1 MSQSYFNV
9 VYPRIPIVLDGGLNT
24 KFEKSILPN
33 SDSPD
38 CLNVVFTNRAVEVR
52 GGSTKLN
59 TAAAGSFPCDG
70 LYTRRGD
77 DGSETMVAFFGGLMR
92 TWTGTTFTTI
102 SSAQSVFTQGIRV
115 AAAQYQNFMF
125 FGNGGAIPHKYDG
138 TYFTRHGVY
147 PLSNTASFVTVGT
160 AGSLT
165 SQSWSYKFTAVN
177 SFVVESDVSS
187 AMSVAVSALGRVHI
201 SSIPVSPQSHGV
213 SARRIYRTQS
223 GTTYFLLATI
233 NDNTTT
239 TYEDDGSVVL
249 GAAAPTDNGVP
260 PNFSVC
266 VYHQDRLFVNDPANP
281 NYVWYSDLGE
291 PFTFQSD
298 SFFKVGDA
306 SSDLVKG
313 FEVYDNSVV
322 VLCENSKV
330 LNYMASTDP
339 ADWSQIRIRSAY
351 GSKSPFG
358 TFKFNNRVFIPVMQ
372 NTKFVGF
379 AALAGDAL
387 DPSATLLTISSA
399 GSDLLSDKIEPNIFD
414 VQETYVPN
422 ISSMSFKNQGYIS
435 VTSASGNTQNN
446 RVFFFDY
453 SLSNVSRSQSFSWS
467 LFSGINAAQFTIYDG
482 KLYFGSSLA
491 DGFVHQMETTSYN
504 DNGSA
509 INAYFWTKEFSGQE
523 GHEDLVKDFRKLKIL
538 ADLPGNYYMTLTWKT
553 DSDSGVGQTK
563 NILLNPGGSFW
574 GSGMVWGSSVWGGGK
589 NQYEFE
595 ISLGQTYGKR
605 IQFKFDNQN
614 TANQYFKIH
623 RMSFSYNIRGMT

>member
-1 MSQSYFNV
+1 MAQGYYNV
-9 VYPRIPIVLDGGLNT
+9 TFPNRPIVLDGGLNT
-24 KFEKSILPN
+24 KFEKSIIPDA
-33 SDSPD
+33 DSAD

-59 TAAAGSFPCDG
+59 TASVGSFVADG

-92 TWTGTTFTTI
+92 TWTGSTFTTI
-102 SSAQSVFTQGIRV
+102 SSAQSVFTQGVRV
-115 AAAQYQNFMF
+115 AAAQYQNYMF
-125 FGNGGAIPHKYDG
+125 FGNGNAIPHKYDG

-165 SQSWSYKFTAVN
+165 SQSWSYKFVAVN
-177 SFVVESDVSS
+177 SAAVLSDVSS
-187 AMSVAVSALGRVHI
+187 AASVAVSALGRVHI

-213 SARRIYRTQS
+213 SSRRIYRTQS

-239 TYEDDGSVVL
+239 TYEDDGSITL
-249 GAAAPTDNGVP
+249 GAEAPTDNGVP

-266 VYHQDRLFVNDPANP
+266 VYHADRLWVNDPTNP

-313 FEVYDNSVV
+313 FEVYENSVV

-339 ADWSQIRIRSAY
+339 TDWRQVRIRSSY

-358 TFKFNNRVFIPVMQ
+358 TFKFNNRVFVPLMQ

-379 AALAGDAL
+379 GAITGDTL
-387 DPSATLLTISSA
+387 DPSATLLTVSTA

-422 ISSMSFKNQGYIS
+422 ISSMAFRNQGYIA
-435 VTSASGNTQNN
+435 VTSGSGNTQNN
-446 RVFFFDY
+446 RVFLFDF
-453 SLSNVSRSQSFSWS
+453 SFSNLNRSQNFAWS
-467 LFSGINAAQFTIYDG
+467 LLSGLNAAQFTIYDG
-482 KLYFGSSLA
+482 KLYIGSSLA
-491 DGFVHQMETTSYN
+491 DGFVHQLETTSYN
-504 DNGSA
+504 DNSSA
-509 INAYFWTKEFSGQE
+509 INAYFWTKEFSGLD
-523 GHEDLVKDFRKLKIL
+523 GHENLIKDFRKIKFL

-563 NILLNPGGSFW
+563 NVLLDPGGS
-574 GSGMVWGSSVWGGGK
+574 VWGTMRWGIDTWGAGK

-595 ISLGQTYGKR
+595 ISLGQTSGKR

-614 TANQYFKIH
+614 TANQFFKIH
-623 RMSFSYNIRGMT
+623 RMSFSYNIRGIE